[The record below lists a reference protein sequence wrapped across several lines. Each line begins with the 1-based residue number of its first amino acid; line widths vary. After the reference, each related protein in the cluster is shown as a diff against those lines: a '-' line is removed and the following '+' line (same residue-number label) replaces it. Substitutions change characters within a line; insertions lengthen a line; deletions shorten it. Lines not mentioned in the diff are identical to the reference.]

1 MHVIQYVAV
10 KAESVEEA
18 HAKVNNYLLMAMG
31 PEDSYSTWYDWFVCG
46 GGRWATNG
54 QENQYDDSWTGDV
67 AHQDDPRFQKYI
79 DEARKYRKESL
90 QGYIDEARK
99 SKILALL
106 DDLEKADPFKEHFK
120 IGMELY
126 SLHQLYRL
134 ALGQW
139 GPDSF
144 YFDIEHESA
153 NPIHLLNSLDKGNKY
168 WYIVPVDFH
177 Y

>member
-1 MHVIQYVAV
+1 MHTIQYVAV
-10 KAESVEEA
+10 RAEDKDEA
-18 HAKVNNYLLMAMG
+18 FRRVKDTLENLMG
-31 PEDSYSTWYDWFVCG
+31 DEYSFSTWYDWFVCG
-46 GGRWATNG
+46 GGRWATG
-54 QENQYDDSWTGDV
+54 EDNQYNDEWTGDV
-67 AHQDDPRFQKYI
+67 VHQDEPGFKEYLDKAREYRKTALQEYI
-79 DEARKYRKESL
+79 DSARN
-90 QGYIDEARK
+90 

-106 DDLEKADPFKEHFK
+106 DDLEKADPFAEHFK

-139 GPDSF
+139 NHNSF
-144 YFDIEHESA
+144 YFDVEHDSA
-153 NPIHLLNSLDKGNKY
+153 NPIHLLNSLDKGDKD